1 MKQVSLDKWAFGIL
15 GWLIAAILFF
25 PIFWMLITAFK
36 TEQGACPICINLRW
50 NSASTR
56 VRLSGVKP
64 FAFEES
70 WDVIRKVFPS
80 DLEAIA
86 RQSGSLCRARKVGD
100 AETLLRLLLRHGGGL
115 SLEQT
120 VLRAREQGL
129 GRVSAVAL
137 FKGLRRS
144 AAFLQQ
150 LARQLLQQVQQR
162 AQAANWP
169 GGYRFGLID
178 ATSVKEPG
186 PTGSCWRLHYSLR
199 LPDLYCD
206 HFELSDLQ
214 AGESFKRWQAS
225 SEEVLLADRA
235 YAHREAGGALLD
247 QGVKVVVRLNGR
259 SFPLLTNQNR
269 PLDLLARLRTLKV
282 GQVKEWQL
290 RFRFGDRCWPIRLCA
305 LRKNRLAAERAKR
318 KARRKAQR
326 KQRQLQADTLEL
338 SEYILVLT
346 NLEAE
351 AWSGANILELY
362 RCRWQIELAFKRLKS
377 LLRLGH
383 LPQKDPDSARAW
395 MQLKLLLALLTDKLC
410 YDARFFSPWG
420 YRLEP

>member
-1 MKQVSLDKWAFGIL
+1 
-15 GWLIAAILFF
+15 
-25 PIFWMLITAFK
+25 
-36 TEQGACPICINLRW
+36 
-50 NSASTR
+50 
-56 VRLSGVKP
+56 VKP